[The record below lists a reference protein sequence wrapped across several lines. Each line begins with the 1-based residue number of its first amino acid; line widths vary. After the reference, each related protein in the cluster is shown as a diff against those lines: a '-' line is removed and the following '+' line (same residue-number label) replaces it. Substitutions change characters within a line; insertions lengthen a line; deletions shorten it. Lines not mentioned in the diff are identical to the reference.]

1 LCPLPFA
8 LRSLQT
14 GVDQAMPRQTS
25 APRMSDEA
33 VKAKTG
39 KTWKQWFAV
48 LDKAGAQKMTHQE
61 IAKYLSDK
69 QDVGPWWCQM
79 VTVTYEQQTG
89 RRQNNERP
97 DGFQISVSRT
107 VNVPVAR
114 LYKSFAIDKERN
126 VWLAET
132 GLLVRKATP
141 NKSMRVTWKDEKT
154 SLEINFYPKAAA
166 KSQVVIQHSK
176 LPNASSAAKMK
187 TYWGKA

>member
-1 LCPLPFA
+1 
-8 LRSLQT
+8 
-14 GVDQAMPRQTS
+14 
-25 APRMSDEA
+25 MSDDA

-48 LDKAGAQKMTHQE
+48 LDKAGARKMTHQE

-69 QDVGPWWCQM
+69 QAVGPWWCQM

-97 DGFQISVSRT
+97 DGFQVSVSRT
-107 VNVPVAR
+107 LNVPVAR

-132 GLLVRKATP
+132 GLHVRKTTA
-141 NKSMRVTWKDEKT
+141 NKSMRVMWKDQKT
-154 SLEINFYPKAAA
+154 SLEINFYPKAAD
-166 KSQVVIQHSK
+166 KSQVVVQHSK

-187 TYWGKA
+187 TYWGKALDRLRDAVAGS